1 MFRRHNRLPI
11 TLCLALFAAIGTAN
25 PALGQT
31 RDIRTSGSTEL
42 TTTVKLDENRMTEL
56 VERSGGEKLTTF
68 DAIRGAGTVS
78 LSGGS
83 SELMLVMFHVDEG
96 RVTGVS
102 QSEPFSMRGNSTKS
116 LDEVMYGEEKP
127 VNPGHA
133 GALGGWHIASAGEQ
147 GVAARDAM
155 DEPNIL
161 LKSRGVLSMPRGW
174 EEMAGVVVM
183 AVPTDRRALSTAI
196 AQPAGL
202 FEKEELLGDP

>member
-1 MFRRHNRLPI
+1 MFRRHIRLPI

-42 TTTVKLDENRMTEL
+42 TTTVELDESRMAEL
-56 VERSGGEKLTTF
+56 AERSGDEKLTMF
-68 DAIRGAGTVS
+68 EAIRGAGTVS

-83 SELMLVMFHVDEG
+83 SELMLVMFEVDAG
-96 RVTGVS
+96 KVVAVS
-102 QSEPFSMRGNSTKS
+102 ESEPFSMRGNSTRS

-155 DEPNIL
+155 DEPDVL
-161 LKSRGVLSMPRGW
+161 LKSRDVLSMPRGW
-174 EEMAGVVVM
+174 QEMIGIVVM

-202 FEKEELLGDP
+202 FEKEELVGDP